1 MIVSRLYGGLG
12 NQMFQYALAKHLAI
26 KNDTN
31 VFFDVELLN
40 NHSSEN
46 KYAVFRNFDLDIF
59 NFKQQFV
66 SKEVSEK
73 FNGKRNLNLLG
84 KIIQKVKFTM
94 NPPKLIIES
103 GRQFNKEILN
113 TQNNYALVG
122 AFQSPL
128 YFDDVKDEIL
138 KDFSIKLDF
147 IENNFYESII
157 YGAEV
162 SVSLHVRRGDYVTNK
177 IYNNLLGVQPVDYY
191 VSSIEVLKNQ
201 INRELSLFIFSDDIN
216 WCKQNLGFLNNVT
229 FVENTNSKKGFA
241 TDLFLMLK
249 CDHHIISHSTYSWWG
264 AYLGENKNGI
274 TIAPKLWVSEKYIN
288 NPKYHPV
295 DIIPKNWITI

>member
-113 TQNNYALVG
+113 LKKLNKLVE
-122 AFQSPL
+122 PL
-128 YFDDVKDEIL
+128 TE
-138 KDFSIKLDF
+138 
-147 IENNFYESII
+147 
-157 YGAEV
+157 
-162 SVSLHVRRGDYVTNK
+162 
-177 IYNNLLGVQPVDYY
+177 
-191 VSSIEVLKNQ
+191 LKNPKQ
-201 INRELSLFIFSDDIN
+201 LCIGGSISISFIF
-216 WCKQNLGFLNNVT
+216 
-229 FVENTNSKKGFA
+229 
-241 TDLFLMLK
+241 
-249 CDHHIISHSTYSWWG
+249 
-264 AYLGENKNGI
+264 
-274 TIAPKLWVSEKYIN
+274 
-288 NPKYHPV
+288 
-295 DIIPKNWITI
+295 